1 MKYGKVRKGFLLTF
15 LSSEGLSQMEL
26 NSVSSGTCKVKVA
39 GVINTLEC
47 ETTEQSGTGSR
58 LVAFGSHWPS

>member
-1 MKYGKVRKGFLLTF
+1 
-15 LSSEGLSQMEL
+15 MEL